1 MEETTEGALRLCE
14 GRHWIYRSM
23 FHQRRDILHAL
34 IASASTGTGMPKTLR
49 DWLLEGPFT
58 LSLASSFFGFFAHC
72 GVLQARME

>member
-1 MEETTEGALRLCE
+1 
-14 GRHWIYRSM
+14 
-23 FHQRRDILHAL
+23 
-34 IASASTGTGMPKTLR
+34 MPKTLR